1 MDKDDLVRAFSQSSM
16 PSYTCPHC
24 ESGKLTLVGNFETR
38 ETLASQALHQEDWWD
53 PDYVV
58 LYFQCSMQCGACRDY
73 VTLVGAGGVE
83 REQYIDENGNWDS
96 SWVSYYK
103 PSFFQPALKLITIP
117 ESSPY
122 AVKSLLD
129 NAFALFFFNPGS
141 CCNCIR
147 MAGEQILTELGVEA
161 SSAEKRLNFS
171 DRIKALQ
178 GDHEAVKRL
187 FDAIRWLGNHGSHPG
202 DVVTHED
209 AYDALKIMEYLLAE
223 LYCDR
228 KPKIEKLVAA
238 INERK
243 GPLGRARRG
252 LDL

>member
-1 MDKDDLVRAFSQSSM
+1 MDKDGLISAFSAGSM
-16 PSYTCPHC
+16 PSYPCPHC
-24 ESGKLTLVGNFETR
+24 EFGKLKLVGDFESR
-38 ETLASQALHQEDWWD
+38 ETLASQALHVEDWWD
-53 PDYVV
+53 PDYIV
-58 LYFQCSMQCGACRDY
+58 LYFRCTMQCGACGDY
-73 VTLVGAGGVE
+73 VDLVGTGGVE
-83 REQYIDENGNWDS
+83 REQYIDEDGHWIS
-96 SWVSYYK
+96 SWVNYYK
-103 PSFFQPALKLITIP
+103 PTYFHPPLKLITVP
-117 ESSPY
+117 SNSPFT
-122 AVKSLLD
+122 VKSLLD
-129 NAFALFFFNPGS
+129 NAFALFFVNPSS

-161 SSAEKRLNFS
+161 PSADKWLSFS